1 MTEILIKILVSL
13 GVIVAVTA
21 IAKKFPSIA
30 GLISVMPLTG
40 AMILV
45 WVYLE
50 NKEDP
55 IIVQDFTKGAFWGIL
70 PSALFYLVAFI
81 CFKKHLPLSVVLIAS
96 FGSWLGAAVI
106 HQWMMK

>member
-50 NKEDP
+50 NKDDP

-70 PSALFYLVAFI
+70 PSVLFYLVAFI
-81 CFKKHLPLSVVLIAS
+81 CFKKHL
-96 FGSWLGAAVI
+96 
-106 HQWMMK
+106 

>member
-21 IAKKFPSIA
+21 IAKKLSSIT

-50 NKEDP
+50 NKD
-55 IIVQDFTKGAFWGIL
+55 DL
-70 PSALFYLVAFI
+70 
-81 CFKKHLPLSVVLIAS
+81 
-96 FGSWLGAAVI
+96 GS
-106 HQWMMK
+106 

>member
-1 MTEILIKILVSL
+1 MSKVQLKESDDKVMTEILIKILVSL

-21 IAKKFPSIA
+21 IAKKLPSIA

-50 NKEDP
+50 NKD
-55 IIVQDFTKGAFWGIL
+55 DL
-70 PSALFYLVAFI
+70 DS
-81 CFKKHLPLSVVLIAS
+81 
-96 FGSWLGAAVI
+96 
-106 HQWMMK
+106 

>member
-1 MTEILIKILVSL
+1 MTQILIKIIVSL

-21 IAKKFPSIA
+21 IAKKLPSIA

-50 NKEDP
+50 NKDDP
-55 IIVQDFTKGAFWGIL
+55 IIMQDFTKGALWGIL
-70 PSALFYLVAFI
+70 PSVLFYLVAFF

-106 HQWMMK
+106 HQWMLK

>member
-1 MTEILIKILVSL
+1 MMEILIKILVSL

-21 IAKKFPSIA
+21 IAKKLPSIA

-50 NKEDP
+50 NKDDL
-55 IIVQDFTKGAFWGIL
+55 IVVQDFTKGAFWGIL
-70 PSALFYLVAFI
+70 PSVLFYLVAFI

-96 FGSWLGAAVI
+96 FGSWLGGLSSI
-106 HQWMMK
+106 SGC